1 MKYKQS
7 RSNKYGGYV
16 TGLGTHMEE
25 RGKLLIDRRN
35 KMSKQ
40 LKNKEVWLH
49 HIYNDAAYKIR
60 VKAKKQVTSIRGF
73 VKQDVKTAVEYLK
86 ENIKR
91 CDIPKGKNLVLE
103 LIDDAFFDVK
113 EKGLFRKLCDK

>member
-40 LKNKEVWLH
+40 LKIKKYGYITFTMMLH
-49 HIYNDAAYKIR
+49 
-60 VKAKKQVTSIRGF
+60 
-73 VKQDVKTAVEYLK
+73 
-86 ENIKR
+86 IK
-91 CDIPKGKNLVLE
+91 
-103 LIDDAFFDVK
+103 
-113 EKGLFRKLCDK
+113 